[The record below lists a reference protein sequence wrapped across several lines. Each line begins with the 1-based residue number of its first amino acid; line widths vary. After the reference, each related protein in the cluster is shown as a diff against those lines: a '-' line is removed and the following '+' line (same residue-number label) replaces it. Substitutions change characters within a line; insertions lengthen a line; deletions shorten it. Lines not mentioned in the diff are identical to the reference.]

1 MHKRSPNYIAGLL
14 LADLALTVLALH
26 LATVARLYLPFGV
39 HLTPE
44 YVSLPLVVY
53 FMAAMVW
60 LIVSAALATYTSR
73 RSQIGVDQI
82 KTIIGGVLL
91 SNFSFAGLL
100 YITYRDVPRL
110 LYLYSLVL
118 QMSFLIGLRLA
129 IYAWELARHGRKRG
143 TRVLIIG
150 AGKVGQDLAQRIDA
164 QSGRGLTPVTFT

>member
-91 SNFSFAGLL
+91 SNLSFAGLL